1 MVDTVITPFN
11 PSPSANFQFQ
21 ANLDGDTYNIVCAW
35 NAYAQR
41 YYVNFYDLTG
51 TEVLS
56 RPLVGSPDG
65 ANISL
70 TAGYFDTTVI
80 YRDSRAVF
88 EIPGQIQIP
97 VTARP
102 PAPPNPPPPP
112 PPPPPVDPYFDDV
125 VLLLHGEGAPGSTLI
140 QDSSKYSNIMNV
152 HGVVTIDD
160 STGQFPGGSLDIAS
174 GNWLWSQASEMAWNA
189 IDYTLEGWFY
199 LPTLS
204 SSDGQSLFC
213 VRYEHTFENGQLTV
227 FVHSDGTVEF
237 YSADALGDHPVGFM
251 TAAGAFPAGAWT
263 FLSVT
268 QHVVVHTGL
277 ISGTHYLH
285 INGNVAATYSG
296 RLTVSL
302 PVGINIGNYGVD
314 SGDQAFNG
322 WAQEYRLT
330 IGVARYGDEPYPVP
344 SSRFPDSGP

>member
-21 ANLDGDTYNIVCAW
+21 AELDGDTYNIVCTW
-35 NAYAQR
+35 SAYGQR
-41 YYVNFYDLTG
+41 YYVNIYDLAG

-88 EIPGQIQIP
+88 EIPGEIPIP
-97 VTARP
+97 VTVRP

-125 VLLLHGEGAPGSTLI
+125 VLLLHGEGSQGSTLI
-140 QDSSKYSNIMNV
+140 QDSSRYSNILTT
-152 HGVVTIDD
+152 HGTVTIDD
-160 STGQFPGGSLDIAS
+160 TKGEFTGGSIDMPS
-174 GNWLWSQASEMAWNA
+174 GNWLTSQSTLFAWNGV
-189 IDYTLEGWFY
+189 DYTMEGWFY

-213 VRYEHTFENGQLTV
+213 ARYEHTFDNGQMTI
-227 FVHSDGTVEF
+227 FVHADGTVEF
-237 YSADALGDHPVGFM
+237 YSADALGDNPVGF
-251 TAAGAFPAGAWT
+251 TTSAGAFPAAQWV
-263 FLSVT
+263 FLSIT
-268 QHVVVHTGL
+268 QNITSTGPYM
-277 ISGTHYLH
+277 GTHYLH
-285 INGNVAATYSG
+285 INGNLAASYTG
-296 RLTVSL
+296 RLSAAMASGT
-302 PVGINIGNYGVD
+302 NIGNYGLD
-314 SGDQAFNG
+314 AADQSFNG
-322 WAQEYRLT
+322 WMQEYRLT
-330 IGVARYGDEPYPVP
+330 IGVARYTSANYPVP
-344 SSRFPDSGP
+344 TGRFPNSGP